1 MPVTCHLVRSA
12 PLPVD
17 IYGLL
22 ARLIGPRVLL
32 VDRPVVAD
40 SINLRLLTSQEEG
53 GHWVGTTAAERVGDE
68 FAGWLHRYLLHVR
81 WLQVLGST

>member
-1 MPVTCHLVRSA
+1 MPVTCHLVCSA

-17 IYGLL
+17 IDGLL

-40 SINLRLLTSQEEG
+40 SINLRLGTYIAGGGETGGPLG
-53 GHWVGTTAAERVGDE
+53 GHDCG
-68 FAGWLHRYLLHVR
+68 
-81 WLQVLGST
+81 